1 MKTPWDRD
9 RKTKAWE
16 RYERGR
22 AYNNR
27 LTPNQYNLVNTN
39 IEFFAGNQWLHLA
52 QTPAMQ
58 KLPKPTFNIIKRVAS
73 LFVASLTSSAAS
85 VSFDE
90 LSYYSGD
97 PIGAGI
103 SAETPLSAGADA
115 PPKGAS
121 PLWRTPALRGGRG
134 LMSSEPGQGGRAEQQ
149 DVNGAAIATAEVQNL
164 LEKFKMDYR
173 IREALFDGAQTG
185 DYCAHFWWDA
195 DAIPYGGAFGPYR
208 GEIQMELVDGIN
220 VMFGNPNTPDT
231 ERQPYILI
239 IGRDTVEHLRDE
251 MKRHHEA
258 RSRREQAG
266 WTGARASGGPGSG
279 PQTSP
284 SRREAGRREQA
295 ERDKDWEDGFEDSEL
310 QPDSDYTD
318 QAGVGGRTEL
328 EADAQD
334 GKALYVIMYEKR
346 THEEDDVDPDTGEV
360 RTENVLDKNGDPVQM
375 TSEDGRPLIGVDGQP
390 VYKTRKARKRVTSVH
405 VTKATKSC
413 VIYEDVDTGLSR
425 YPVAWGNWEKQKN
438 QYHGRAL
445 VTGIIP
451 NQIFIN
457 SMFAMVMRHL
467 QLMGFPKTVYNAD
480 LISHWTNE
488 VGQAIGVRGL
498 QPGQNISQVA
508 YNLQPADMSNQI
520 IQAIDKAVTYTK
532 DCLGAT
538 DAQMGNV
545 KPDNTSALMVL
556 QSSAEV
562 PLENTRAGMY
572 EWLEDIGA
580 ILLDMMGTYYGQRP
594 MVRDRD
600 FDEIVTDPSTGAP
613 MLNPMTGTMMTNK
626 VTRRV
631 VVEYDFTKFKHLWFN
646 VRVNAGATT
655 YYSEIAMV
663 QTLDNLRRDGTLE
676 IIDYLERIPDKLI
689 PRKAEL
695 VRELRQRAA
704 MQTRDQ
710 AAAVRKQS
718 AAGGG
723 IVTAPDS
730 YVQRGLG

>member
-1 MKTPWDRD
+1 MEV
-9 RKTKAWE
+9 TKVWE

-22 AYNNR
+22 SYNNR
-27 LTPNQYNLVNTN
+27 LSPNQYNLVNTN

-85 VSFDE
+85 ISFDE

-97 PIGAGI
+97 PVHRREDGT
-103 SAETPLSAGADA
+103 SATG
-115 PPKGAS
+115 
-121 PLWRTPALRGGRG
+121 
-134 LMSSEPGQGGRAEQQ
+134 GQGGKEEQD

-185 DYCAHFWWDA
+185 DYCAHFYWNPEA
-195 DAIPYGGAFGPYR
+195 VPYGGAFGPYK
-208 GEIQMELVDGIN
+208 GAIEMELVDGIN
-220 VMFGNPNTPDT
+220 VMFGNPNDSCA
-231 ERQPYILI
+231 ENQPYILV
-239 IGRDTVEHLRDE
+239 IGRDTTANLKE
-251 MKRHHEA
+251 EA
-258 RSRREQAG
+258 RRHRKKDYLDGEIQPDADNQWQA
-266 WTGARASGGPGSG
+266 AQGGQIELEPD
-279 PQTSP
+279 
-284 SRREAGRREQA
+284 
-295 ERDKDWEDGFEDSEL
+295 DKD
-310 QPDSDYTD
+310 
-318 QAGVGGRTEL
+318 
-328 EADAQD
+328 
-334 GKALYVIMYEKR
+334 GKTLFAYMYEKKTR
-346 THEEDDVDPDTGEV
+346 EEKVLD
-360 RTENVLDKNGDPVQM
+360 ENGNPVMEDVLDKDGKPIRETN
-375 TSEDGRPLIGVDGQP
+375 EDGVPLRDPDGTP
-390 VYKTRKARKRVTSVH
+390 VYKRKPATRLVTSVH
-405 VTKATKSC
+405 VTKATKGSY
-413 VIYEDVDTGLSR
+413 IFKDVDTGLTR
-425 YPVAWGNWEKQKN
+425 YPIAWGNWEKQKN

-480 LISHWTNE
+480 LIGQWTNE
-488 VGQAIGVRGL
+488 VGQAIAVRGL
-498 QPGQNISQVA
+498 QPGQNISQAA

-520 IQAIDKAVTYTK
+520 IQAIDKAVAYTK

-538 DAQMGNV
+538 DAQLGNV

-562 PLENTRAGMY
+562 PLENTRAGLY

-580 ILLDMMGTYYGQRP
+580 ILLDMIGTYYGERP
-594 MVRDRD
+594 MVRDRE
-600 FDEIVTDPSTGAP
+600 FAEPVLDPNTGKP
-613 MLNPMTGTMMTNK
+613 MFNPMTGTMMTNK
-626 VTRRV
+626 VVRRV
-631 VVEYDFTKFKHLWFN
+631 MVNYDFSKFKNLWFN

-676 IIDYLERIPDKLI
+676 VIDYLERIPDKLV

-695 VRELRQRAA
+695 IQSLRMRAAQQVADPSAALTGGGVAPGSVAMGGGGQQVNPTVGGNLSEDKALASLPVGMQSKYATLPESAQRSLRQ
-704 MQTRDQ
+704 
-710 AAAVRKQS
+710 
-718 AAGGG
+718 
-723 IVTAPDS
+723 
-730 YVQRGLG
+730 LGSLKG